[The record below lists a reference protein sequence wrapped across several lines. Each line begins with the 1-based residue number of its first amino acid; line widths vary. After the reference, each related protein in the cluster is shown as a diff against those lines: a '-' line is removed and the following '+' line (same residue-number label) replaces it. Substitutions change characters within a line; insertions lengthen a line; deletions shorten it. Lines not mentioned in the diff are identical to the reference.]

1 MEGHEFEASAWQD
14 SEFPFEKEGSEK
26 ASRRAILQLQLEV
39 RSKREAANRSRCIR
53 QGLGAVTHPA
63 SGAPGGFRASQP
75 AAPPRSAAH
84 LRSITGQPGR
94 QPARPRPKCR
104 DTWDRATAPH
114 AGRRAGCE
122 RGERARRRRPFLI
135 GLLGCQSPLAG
146 RGGRA
151 GTSGLGGAK
160 GRGRGLAEEEA
171 GQAGRRLSGANH
183 GQPGQEGGGVRQRH
197 WGKSRRGGRVDV
209 RGARGPSAAG
219 LRSGGAGRRAGGLS
233 GGRRRGRGRS
243 GGSRGRGPALSRWPG
258 ARLPLVQPKAARPF
272 PTRPRASACAPRP
285 ESRDPVWVW
294 VAVGPVPGCREG
306 LHFRASSVFHTR
318 PSGLPLPV

>member
-1 MEGHEFEASAWQD
+1 MEGHEFEASAWQH

-26 ASRRAILQLQLEV
+26 ASRRARLQLEV

-63 SGAPGGFRASQP
+63 SGAPGGFRASQL

-84 LRSITGQPGR
+84 LRSITGQPRR
-94 QPARPRPKCR
+94 QLARPRPKCR

-114 AGRRAGCE
+114 AGLRAGCE
-122 RGERARRRRPFLI
+122 RGERARRRRPILI

-171 GQAGRRLSGANH
+171 GQAGRRLSRANH

-209 RGARGPSAAG
+209 RGARAPSAAG
-219 LRSGGAGRRAGGLS
+219 LRSGGAGRRAGRFS
-233 GGRRRGRGRS
+233 WGRRRGRGRS

-258 ARLPLVQPKAARPF
+258 SKVALSAAQGSEAVPHTPPSIRLPPV
-272 PTRPRASACAPRP
+272 
-285 ESRDPVWVW
+285 SR
-294 VAVGPVPGCREG
+294 E
-306 LHFRASSVFHTR
+306 L
-318 PSGLPLPV
+318 